1 MPEPDPIADSPL
13 SSSGWKPRAVH
24 LVLATLVAG
33 GMFLFR
39 LAQDLPLSAAECLVG
54 QTTREMDATDNWL
67 VPRFSDEPQPARPPL
82 AYWMAAL
89 SGRLLGRLDALSLRL
104 PSAVA
109 GFGCLLALGSLARTL
124 FGRRVAFA
132 TMILF
137 ASAAG
142 TLHYTHVATV
152 DAQLMFWCLLSV
164 LAFEHGLRSQSR
176 PGRRAWLATFY
187 ACLGV
192 AMLARMPLP
201 LLLVPPGLLAYLFV
215 TRRIGEVPRLFLLPG
230 LVILTAVFG
239 WWIIAIGRTPSV
251 GFDSLRLTWEQK
263 LLPWLSAGRSQGSEQ
278 LWFPLVVLAALSL
291 PWTFW
296 LPEALAAP
304 YLKRYAADRRCLWLP
319 WCLLAT
325 SLVILMW
332 ARFKRID
339 YVVPS
344 LPWAALLLGV
354 VTERHFFRTAEREPP
369 ASHGFVLLAAAL
381 VIGLGVAAY
390 ELAGALGNL
399 PETVLSRSLLV
410 LWLAGAAILLALWL
424 FEAGHPRTAFLAVG
438 ISGTVAFV
446 VLRTFVAPLAI
457 ARPNYFG
464 FAEGLRQ
471 VVSIPA
477 ADDLQWVSPPDP
489 RLVFHTNQTCKAVL
503 SPLQVA
509 AEQRKARRA
518 GTRLAPEQLI
528 HEAVLRRLQ
537 GPEPFFA
544 VGEARQIEAWS
555 DRPDYARVAHTIY
568 RYPAFNGDPD
578 SDLVVVTNYA
588 GTAYVRREGKRL
600 IRFAGAAETQPAV
613 PGRP

>member
-1 MPEPDPIADSPL
+1 MPEPVSIADSSP
-13 SSSGWKPRAVH
+13 SSSGWTPRAVH
-24 LVLATLVAG
+24 LVLVALIAG
-33 GMFLFR
+33 GVFLFR

-54 QTTREMDATDNWL
+54 QTTREMDAADNWL

-82 AYWMAAL
+82 AYWTAAL
-89 SGRLLGRLDALSLRL
+89 SWRLLGRLDALSLRL

-109 GFGCLLALGSLARTL
+109 GFGCLIALGSLARTL
-124 FGRRVAFA
+124 FGRRVSFVA
-132 TMILF
+132 MIIF

-142 TLHYTHVATV
+142 TLHYTHIATV
-152 DAQLMFWCLLSV
+152 DAQLMLWCLLSV
-164 LAFEHGLRSQSR
+164 LTFEHGLRAQTRSV
-176 PGRRAWLATFY
+176 RRAWLAAFY

-230 LVILTAVFG
+230 LVIFAAVFG

-251 GFDSLRLTWEQK
+251 GFDALRLTWEQK
-263 LLPWLSAGRSQGSEQ
+263 LLPWLSAGGSQGSGQ
-278 LWFPLVVLAALSL
+278 LWLPLVVLAALLL

-325 SLVILMW
+325 GLVLLTW
-332 ARFKRID
+332 ARFKRIE
-339 YVVPS
+339 YVVPL
-344 LPWAALLLGV
+344 LPWAALLSGV
-354 VTERHFFRTAEREPP
+354 VTERHFFRTAEREP
-369 ASHGFVLLAAAL
+369 AGRQSFVLLATAL
-381 VIGLGVAAY
+381 VVGLGVAAH
-390 ELAGALGNL
+390 ELAGALGDL
-399 PETVLSRSLLV
+399 PEAVLTRSLLV
-410 LWLAGAAILLALWL
+410 LWMGGAAIALAIWL
-424 FEAGHPRTAFLAVG
+424 FEAGHPRTAFLTVG
-438 ISGTVAFV
+438 ISGTVAFI
-446 VLRTFVAPLAI
+446 VLRAFVAPLAI

-477 ADDLQWVSPPDP
+477 ADDLQWMSPPDP

-503 SPLQVA
+503 HPLQVA

-518 GTRLAPEQLI
+518 GARLAAEQLI

-544 VGEARQIEAWS
+544 VGEARQLEAWS

-600 IRFAGAAETQPAV
+600 IRFAGGAETQPAV
-613 PGRP
+613 PTRP